1 MQLSNNAPTT
11 MPPEASNDSPEGKF
25 VAEDPLDRCKC
36 WLLEDQ
42 VMISFPDFPGKRM
55 MLESEHLHRLLSALA
70 PFEGMKMRVIPPDV
84 LLRHRVRAPFGIAFM
99 SDTAPTIVYVATA
112 LSKTMARRFFK
123 GFALVAVLVGTRGTA
138 GNGNMLK
145 HVHRDPSRN

>member
-1 MQLSNNAPTT
+1 
-11 MPPEASNDSPEGKF
+11 MPPEDSNDFPGGTF

-36 WLLEDQ
+36 WLMDGR
-42 VMISFPDFPGKRM
+42 VVVTFPDFPGKRM
-55 MLESEHLHRLLSALA
+55 VLESEHLHRLLSALA
-70 PFEGMKMRVIPPDV
+70 PFEGVKMRVIPPDV

-99 SDTAPTIVYVATA
+99 GDTVPTIVYVGTA
-112 LSKTMARRFFK
+112 LTKTMARRFFK